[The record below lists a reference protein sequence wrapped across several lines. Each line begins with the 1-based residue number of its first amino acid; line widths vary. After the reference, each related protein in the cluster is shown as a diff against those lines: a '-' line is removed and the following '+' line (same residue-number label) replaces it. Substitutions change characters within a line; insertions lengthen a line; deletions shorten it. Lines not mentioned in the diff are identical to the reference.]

1 MVIGALM
8 GAGIAQPAQAQAVN
22 LDIQS
27 NNIIADGRTR
37 TNIDTQGAHTKI
49 TTETISGDTGF
60 NSFTD
65 FEQAAG
71 TRVDL
76 YVPDGADNLLNI
88 VTDGT
93 VLINGELNG
102 FKNGEIG
109 GNIFFSSSNGFIVG
123 QNGTVNVGSLSV
135 NTPTGEFLERVIRA
149 DGTIDNGVAHQLMTG
164 EVPMSANGHIAIMG
178 EVNAQGGITLQGR
191 NVSIN
196 SSTGAL
202 VGDDLS
208 QRMKFDSTVNAD
220 EVVEGGALL
229 SYGGKIEIVA
239 TGETRIGGR
248 IDASA
253 AESAGTAGEI
263 SVTGGDI
270 TVESTAEFAAD
281 GNAGGDIIVF
291 AGGTLVVEDDASFT
305 AAALALGDGG
315 FVELS
320 GQNVHIGSI
329 DLDLSSQFGSAG
341 NLLVDPFDLFIGGVS
356 TNSGASDD
364 FSVTT
369 NILSFGAN
377 ILLQADNSITVVSGG
392 VIDSRDSSAG
402 VSTGNSGSITLEAP
416 MITLEDGS
424 QILAGV
430 STGSAF
436 TGGDVTFT
444 ATQNN
449 GGTALISVG
458 QGGVVGPEITGRNIT
473 FNASSTVDQS
483 SVLLA
488 IPTANA
494 GVLTQGGT
502 ITATGTF
509 ASTATANAAG
519 GLTLLPLGVVV
530 TNVDATVDVSG
541 DTVVNA
547 GAVNLTAS
555 ATVVSSI
562 LTQSLAPANS
572 SADGAVAVSTINST
586 AIARIGGSAELDVA
600 GGTTLDA
607 SNTITSKSDAT
618 PQQAAFG
625 ASVAVSVVD
634 AVTTAEVADDAT
646 LSTASLTLDAATQTN
661 VTVNA
666 VAGAGGATEPSPG
679 SQATTYLSDAKYGGQ
694 AETSEGGVSVAGAL
708 GISDLSSVTNAR
720 INATGVTTVTGDL
733 NITSSSDNA
742 ADVTADG
749 TAVESD
755 TGVGIAVGINIAKV
769 VNDATINSAVSAG
782 SVSQTAGHAAEGN
795 KFSTSATS
803 GAGAADVGIAGSFAL
818 NLIDTGSVARISG
831 PAVVT
836 VSGDG
841 AVSLASNNETDITA
855 NALPSDGGATG
866 DNVGVGASVA
876 MNILANRSVAEVAD
890 GGTLTGVGDLTL
902 SAKAVHSA
910 ETKAEAGSSGG
921 ISLTP
926 ALGLSMIN
934 NTTMARLGTGGTQ
947 VASGAIVVS
956 AAQRSTITTDA
967 SGEAAGS
974 KAAVGAALALALV
987 DDRVMA
993 TSDRNIDADG
1003 AVTFTAAGASL
1014 STLTATASAVGAAS
1028 EEDGGSGGGDVDTTA
1043 TSELTGASDKQ
1054 KSAGVGDADQQAAT
1068 ETAAN
1073 DEEGRSAST
1082 SEGKVSVAAAVGI
1095 NVQTSSVTAS
1105 IPDGIEVSAGG
1116 ILKLGAVNNT
1126 DGQITATGDAV
1137 GEADDDGE
1145 TPPPSKV
1152 GIGAAVAVNVVKTRN
1167 DAILGDATHNVG
1179 GLDISATKL
1188 DVAALMADPNST
1200 ATRGDVYLTRASSG
1214 AGGEK
1219 VGVAGSLALNLI
1231 DTQSVAQ
1238 ISGASFVTVTGDGAV
1253 TLTTDNQTETTAE
1266 ALPVGGGATGGS
1278 VGVGA
1283 SVAINIL
1290 ANRSDAEIA
1299 DGGVL
1304 NGAGDLTL
1312 SAEATHKAVTK
1323 AEAGSAG
1330 DISVTPALGLSM
1342 ISNATTARLGTGATQ
1357 TVSGAISVSATQS
1370 STVTTEASG
1379 EAAGAKAAI
1388 GAALA
1393 LALIDDQTLATT
1405 DRNIDADGAVS
1416 FNAEGQSTSTLN
1428 AVASAAG
1435 AGEAEDEDAAPDSD
1449 GESVDKQATTEFNT
1463 GSSRQKKA
1471 GVGDSDQQDATT
1483 ATAADEDGRSAETS
1497 EGKVAVGAAVAIN
1510 VQSADVQAMIPDA
1523 VSVSAGGALTIQS
1536 GATTSGSAT
1545 SDGQAVAGEDGGTSQ
1560 VGIGV
1565 AVSVNVVNETNT
1577 ARLGAATHDAEGV
1590 SVGAN
1595 QATGADTDTFEVS
1608 ATSGA
1613 GGSKV
1618 GIAGSV
1624 ALNIVTLDTTAR
1636 IAGGANVDAGAGASS
1651 ITAANDV
1658 DATATAAPSDEGVTG
1673 GKVGVGASFAMN
1685 LLTTTTTA
1693 ELQDGATMTAGSGLN
1708 VEATSGLD
1716 TTTEA
1721 SAGAAGG
1728 IAVDASVA
1736 LALLNQTTT
1745 ARIGTGNT
1753 LNMGAGAVRVAATNT
1768 GANTATSTGENKS
1781 GKVGVGASA
1790 SVILGNGASG
1800 GALLNTSETTAT
1812 LARSVNAG
1820 SLTINAS
1827 ANRTYDANA
1836 TATAG
1841 GGDFSED
1848 DEKKNDT
1855 TGGTSTTADS
1865 LDKTKDSQRD
1875 QDGNKN
1881 GAKVTI
1887 AAAAGIA
1894 AAQDVVSATL
1904 EGVTVNVAGS
1914 IDIDASNT
1922 VGMTASGIGAATN
1935 PQSKVGIGV
1944 GVGLAILN
1952 NTTSATVADGA
1963 TVTNASSINVAAT
1976 SRENADGPYLSQLS
1990 ALGIAGASG
1999 KQVSVAGALAVAI
2012 STGQTNASIGDNVVV
2027 SQGGAMS
2034 VASDNTSHLSA
2045 KALAGSVSTNGIAVG
2060 GSIAVVVAD
2069 KDYGA
2074 SIGTGADLTGSSLA
2088 VSAINRRIDAGPD
2101 FDFSNLDDLDAFSD
2115 LLEDLATQK
2124 LLGNSNYYVE
2134 AIGGAGG
2141 SGVAVQG
2148 SFGVMVF
2155 SDTLK
2160 STVGDGTQINVGT
2173 GAVVLSTDGDYV
2185 AKALSGALSAS
2196 TSSAAVGVS
2205 ASVIVSDGETLSDL
2219 GDNVQITSAGSFVN
2233 TARAAQ
2239 DIRVYAASASAASSA
2254 GVAGVATVITSENEV
2269 EALMGSG
2276 AQVSISGA
2284 GAVSLGATNDFT
2296 TFGLA
2301 AGIGAGS
2308 TAGVGAAAT
2317 VVVVDNVTRA
2327 EIADSTAGNRSEINA
2342 DGPISVTATAT
2353 ETGKLFGMAGAAGGT
2368 AGVGAG
2374 AGVYVLGTTTEAL
2387 IGDFA
2392 KVGNGFDA
2400 GSLVVSASD
2409 VSDLFS
2415 VAGAAGVGGTA
2426 GAGAGISVGDLGKTT
2441 TAEIGASTIVETGN
2455 VIVNAN
2461 SAEEIL
2467 AITAGIGV
2475 GGKAGLAGA
2484 VTVLSATP
2492 VTTARIGQNARVYAD
2507 GNVAVLAAGETKLD
2521 MIDGAFAAGTAG
2533 IGASVGVT
2541 VISATTLATID
2552 DNAQVTALGNGTA
2565 QSFVTGYTPGFA
2577 AYGDDD
2583 NGLAAANFDPAATDE
2598 LTDADA
2604 AAARNAGLQLLSQS
2618 RDAVAN
2624 LATASGVIVNATDNT
2639 AVRALSVA
2647 GSVGAVGISVSASV
2661 PVITTNTTANI
2672 STGAQINQTA
2682 GTAAD
2687 TQNVSVA
2694 AASDLYSIGFSGAV
2708 AAGGVAGGAGVSVMV
2723 LDATTAATVDAQSVN
2738 ASGDVLVSAD
2748 ASQDIVGIGAAGAA
2762 GGSAALAGGVSV
2774 IDVTTVTTA
2783 RLGGTVVAQGNVD
2796 VLADD
2801 TTRTAVVAG
2810 ALAIGSTGIG
2820 AAVSVVNLDK
2830 EIAASIAAGA
2840 SVTALGRREDHTV
2853 FTGDDFSDVEIASR
2867 GVNVQTNSAQS
2878 GFTLGVAGAAG
2889 GVGVAGV
2896 VAVYLMDVDN
2906 QATIGNNA
2914 MINTAGGNATANAA
2928 QDVVVTARDETVT
2941 SVAAGGVA
2949 VGLTAG
2955 LAGVVDVGVFK
2966 NTAAATIG
2974 NNVTLNARNDVLVNG
2989 LSNKAGEAYVIGA
3002 GGGIV
3007 GLAAGIAIYN
3017 YGDGITPSDG
3027 ADDEISGASSDGSL
3041 SFASITDD
3049 AQAQAQNGEVN
3060 DLLAES
3066 DDERVRNISAAAQSR
3081 RESVDIAS
3089 AATSTLA
3096 VPAGTSANIGS
3107 GTITAGGDVNVNS
3120 SDKLKV
3126 NIVTGAVAAGGLAGG
3141 AGVGVVTV
3149 DTGSTAQ
3156 IDGSGVLTA
3165 ANVRVNA
3172 ITNHD
3177 LDGLHFAGAAGLLAA
3192 LSADV
3197 GVFTDNSRT
3206 TAAIRGKTVTTS
3218 GGVAVNADATRA
3230 IKVDGVG
3237 VSVAGTL
3244 AVGASIA
3251 TVKIGGAVTAEVTEN
3266 AQIGTSGDRAGSLT
3280 VSAISN
3286 DTAEADTVAVGGG
3299 LGAAV
3304 QGAGSIVDV
3313 KPVVT
3318 ASLSSARV
3326 FTSGLTSVNASATGS
3341 ADTSAIG
3348 VAVAGGL
3355 AAGASDAESEFSASV
3370 KTNVDGDTLVNAG
3383 EIAFG
3388 TNVSTTLNTAFSS
3401 GSAGALVGL
3410 NATVATAENNSKA
3423 ETLVANSALISTGE
3437 VSVSATNT
3445 TDQTAESS
3453 GLAVGLIAAG
3463 FNLSTA
3469 KSDTVTTATLTDMTA
3484 VAAGTLNVTAN
3495 GDDSNDAVTVAGS
3508 GGLVAGAAASSTT
3521 RTDSRT
3527 QAGLLTT
3534 GSAAFGANVAGA
3546 ANITA
3551 EHTSNFGGSVDSTQA
3566 SLVGASGANID
3577 HRVESEVLANIGDR
3591 VQLTAQDLTLAARN
3605 ITDNQL
3611 LAGGKQN
3618 VNSISGGLANIPAGG
3633 ADLVIIHNT
3642 SALIGANAAV
3652 RLTPPTLGPSLFKQE
3667 AYNNVGAN
3675 QRVKLDS
3682 GGAIATANAE
3692 IDTAITANATTTVGA
3707 DSDIVVDYGDIQIA
3721 AWGEAD
3727 VDVRS
3732 SATTY
3737 GLAGAPS
3744 GDANITY
3751 AGLNQVNIGNN
3762 ALVQATDGDTPTNGD
3777 IPRYATVRLGAGVG
3791 PDGGAADLDFN
3802 AVVDIFNKTAIPI
3815 PASPDPTVTVAN
3827 SGLVSVGTT
3836 ASTNMETD
3844 PQGVRAA
3851 GDIYVS
3857 VSRGEI
3863 DASAVGTGKDI
3874 YREALAAAASAISN
3888 AFGGGD
3894 VTFDYHGGSTSVD
3907 GGLSRVDIN
3916 GRVETSI
3923 QSQKRLTIDLDPS
3936 CQPTVISCIADGIS
3950 GNIDYEI
3957 TGPFPVGN
3965 NIMERVNELRDLIEE
3980 YKDDPIAL
3988 AAYQNEINFLQNKL
4002 VGLGLASFDAAGNF
4016 VDSPFTGPSPRG
4028 ALEAEAAANAND
4040 ISTVKIQLNVA
4051 ASTNIV
4057 DGLTELT
4064 DGVQSFYTNGTY
4076 GLTVSVNSAITQI
4089 QSISTYSASN
4099 DAAVA
4104 AIRTLRDQGVA
4115 AANAVTVAE
4124 ASTISLRN
4132 DNVAQAAVIANAQ
4145 TALEAALLTNNVSE
4159 ATTQQNRILAAQT
4172 QIDTNL
4178 ATIAG
4183 NTSTITT
4190 QSGIARDRAASLDT
4204 DLNALLNSLPTVP
4217 VTGDADAQAAA
4228 NAQNALDNNVR
4239 NALRAPGTGDFRTDA
4254 GAITRVGL
4262 SNSALA
4268 TTVTDL
4274 GAVVASINTAV
4285 STLDANTGN
4294 TAGTVAGTKSL
4305 TQFVGLL
4312 GSLTANFAT
4321 NTLNAAGAAT
4331 SSEAPTANAIEIAD
4345 TAARLGNIFVSADEL
4360 RTAGSGKLL
4369 APGDA
4374 VIEITNNTANTL
4386 KLGNL
4391 IVPTYDAGNL
4401 RFNGVLV
4408 HSPADIADLNTNG
4421 LSSGFIDNN
4430 VVTSRTSSR
4439 GLIDIRSTY
4448 TPEAVDAADRQV
4460 APDIILD
4467 RGKVIENTNGA
4478 VRITSEA
4485 GNIYVRGSINAGSV
4499 EILAKDGD
4507 FVASFVNGFNHI
4519 GGDPASFASHTSI
4532 TEPGPGIT
4540 ANGAI
4545 SISARFLNINSTIQ
4559 SGIAEWNLTLGAD
4572 PTLTASALAVG
4583 LTDSQVQ
4590 LAIGRGDTT
4599 ITNAQGQTFQIN
4611 TAAQGIDADELSAV
4625 VEQYKAE
4632 VREDANADPTRTISI
4647 FGVATQVNI
4656 KDYLSETTGYRLE
4669 FSRAVAEAYKSA
4681 VPSSDGLFSVV
4692 PTSATDNIGA
4702 VYDAGTQQ
4710 YVVNGATVKGGYI
4723 QLFGQIMNTTD
4734 STEVARLNV
4743 LDGFGTINITNNS
4756 TIPVVLRNLS
4766 TGDDKTGELRGI
4778 EGKIEITDIVGVNA
4792 TGVNADSPI
4801 VDVRKT
4807 IYTRDYVPGDPTGNI
4822 RIETQVG
4829 RIDNDTGD
4837 LRLGDPVVTSGGDA
4851 NATYQPRANQ
4861 RYVWTTA
4868 EEYSRTST
4876 YSQVSTE
4883 LFGSS
4888 ALTVANITSLTQSGE
4903 PQLGATVRLK
4913 DGTYVTTDTTITDG
4927 GLQIVNGAAFQSPP
4941 ASNTSNTTLS
4951 GTPLTEANQSYF
4963 TKNEFSSTGSS
4974 SRRCNW
4980 WTLCIASEKTYYYK
4994 LEQEYTT
5001 IVTESLKADNPIG
5014 INFIGSNTGAINVT
5028 SGANV
5033 VLTSNLVAAAGTV
5046 TINAGNGVGN
5056 SASIIQGDLAAE
5068 IRAQNVDLT
5077 ATASVGGVSDPN
5089 NAAAPRNAA
5098 LTVNLTGPLGGGSIF
5113 EGDIIADR
5121 TSGLTEPRA
5130 GGGAFS
5136 ASAGNGNVEIISRAD
5151 LTVDQVT
5158 ALGDVTNGQGEVNL
5172 FSFASIDGVNQD
5184 ARIQAARVNLTS
5196 LSGSIGGTADNAQL
5210 RVNTAYDATSNDR
5223 EFGDP
5228 ALDGDLRTNP
5238 YNGVSVTAAGDIGIR
5253 SDTWA
5258 ENADGTMLVV
5268 KVQSTGGD
5276 VRLGATGQILDNNP
5290 VESIDQRTYDELL
5303 GFWEGLGLLA
5313 DDPSRGVDGSVNE
5326 AKQANAIFA
5335 FESAT
5340 TQSYNQYWMV
5350 RSQQADG
5357 GASYDP
5363 TFTYSLTVTP
5373 AQVAAVT
5380 ERYRAEAIAAQQLDP
5395 TIDVDATVSARVDLF
5410 ERQQENRRV
5419 TLTAS
5424 LEQQAIAEGI
5434 TLAEKITQYE
5444 ETQTTEYHRLNGV
5457 VGDLTTRFDDTY
5469 RYVASDTEKTDLTDG
5484 AVWTE
5489 RELAFSLAPGA
5500 LKTVTG
5506 TNPVIKDPNVS
5517 GRSVTIEA
5525 DRGIGET
5532 VGSGTASRG
5541 VSIRSSIDPRNLSIE
5556 QKVALA
5562 AAERTDLELT
5572 VGPVNLPA
5580 DATQEQID
5588 AYNAA
5593 VAIGMGASGVET
5605 TLLLG
5610 AEFDTLTNRQQ
5621 IALNAA
5627 ALGLVSAENT
5637 LLTVLSKRPLNF
5649 DAKTDLTVTVADV
5662 ADAGNSDIGSVYL
5675 ASRGGV
5681 TLGDISTFGET
5692 RIKVFGD
5699 ITNAVTSSVTTGN
5712 LILEAAQGGIGT
5724 LTTPLIL
5731 APRDGATTTA
5741 RAQNDINIAFTETGV
5756 IDTVYSPKTV
5766 QLTAQDSLLNA
5777 QNDDLINV
5785 LGKMVDLQAVT
5796 GSIGS
5801 EARSLNVGVG
5811 LEGKINAT
5819 AAQEINLFGPEA
5831 SRFVIGS
5838 ATAGSTV
5845 RLGAFGESIID
5856 GVVQTPGDILLSTGG
5871 RQVLTSISA
5880 LQTSGGLVDINA
5892 GSLKMLTDAVV
5903 QADVGRVVIA
5913 TTGDAQ
5919 ITGITSGSTD
5929 AAAVSVVSMEGAI
5942 IAGNADPRT
5951 DIEAMATGAGV
5962 FLQAGLGIGQVTQ
5975 TNVTAEENVV
5985 TDVINPLRIRTNTL
5999 AAEAEAGD
6007 IELAIETDVILTDL
6021 TALNGAITVIGDGS
6035 VEIDQTESGGTQT
6048 FTAQDALSFDNLLTN
6063 GLPDDDGDIIL
6074 ASVNST
6080 VTGGSL
6086 NAAGDSNIT
6095 GNGVIF
6101 DTIIAGNDSI
6111 IISTGDIIGVLEEAG
6126 DTIRNIAG
6134 FGDGNTGILDVQTMR
6149 ARNIELQATDT
6160 LDVGVLEVGENLIL
6174 RADIINAPSV
6184 TQVPSG
6190 PLPLNITLTGP
6201 NGVVATKATIS
6212 VDAPAG
6218 IVMPDLQVSESLI
6231 TTTADYVEIQNAY
6244 TPLQGTS
6251 DRAGT
6256 MLLTTPSQ
6264 VVFSDS
6270 RSVTPKAE
6278 PASNVQL
6285 FQEDVP
6291 FQLTVDGN
6299 VISTN
6304 SFVVTFDV
6312 TNEVT
6317 DVLGVPFEGISLERD
6332 SLRRLRQSWW
6342 PIIDPLS
6349 FSDFL
6354 DEDVAVDGGLDISE
6368 LDDALVV
6375 IDGIEYSVLVR
6386 GDGPAVLLRQ

>member
-37 TNIDTQGAHTKI
+37 TNIDTQGKHTKI
-49 TTETISGDTGF
+49 TTETVSGDVGF

-65 FEQAAG
+65 FQQAAG

-76 YVPDGADNLLNI
+76 FVPDGADNLLNI

-208 QRMKFDSTVNAD
+208 QRMKFDSTVNASD
-220 EVVEGGALL
+220 VVEGAALL
-229 SYGGKIEIVA
+229 SYGGKIAIVA
-239 TGETRIGGR
+239 EGETRIGGR

-253 AESAGTAGEI
+253 ADANGTAGEI

-270 TVESTAEFAAD
+270 TLESTAEFSAD
-281 GNAGGDIIVF
+281 GNAGGDIVVF
-291 AGGTLVVEDDASFT
+291 AGGTLVVEDDASFS

-315 FVELS
+315 FIELS
-320 GQNVHIGSI
+320 GQNVHIGAV
-329 DLDLSSQFGSAG
+329 DLDLTSQFGSAG

-377 ILLQADNSITVVSGG
+377 IFLQADNSITVVSGG
-392 VIDSRDSSAG
+392 VIDSRDISGG
-402 VSTGNSGSITLEAP
+402 VSNSNSGSITLEAP

-436 TGGDVTFT
+436 MSGDVTLT

-449 GGTALISVG
+449 GGTAQISVG
-458 QGGVVGPEITGRNIT
+458 QGGVTGPEITGRNIT

-494 GVLTQGGT
+494 RVLTQGGT
-502 ITATGTF
+502 ITASGTF

-547 GAVNLTAS
+547 GAVDLTAS

-586 AIARIGGSAELDVA
+586 AVARVGGSAEFDVA
-600 GGTTLDA
+600 GATILDA
-607 SNTITSKSDAT
+607 NNTITSKSDAT

-634 AVTTAEVADDAT
+634 AVTTAEIADYAT
-646 LSTASLTLDAATQTN
+646 LSTASLTLDAATQTE

-666 VAGAGGATEPSPG
+666 VAGEGGATEPSPG
-679 SQATTYLSDAKYGGQ
+679 SQAATYLSDAKYGGQ

-708 GISDLSSVTNAR
+708 GISDLSSVTNAQ
-720 INATGVTTVTGDL
+720 IDATGVTTVTGDL
-733 NITSSSDNA
+733 NITSTSDNA
-742 ADVTADG
+742 ADVMADG

-755 TGVGIAVGINIAKV
+755 TGVGIAVGINIARV
-769 VNDATINSAVSAG
+769 VNDATINSAVFAG

-803 GAGAADVGIAGSFAL
+803 GAGAANVGIAGSFVL

-836 VSGDG
+836 AFGDG

-855 NALPSDGGATG
+855 IALPSDGGATG

-876 MNILANRSVAEVAD
+876 MNILANRSVADVAD

-902 SAKAVHSA
+902 SAKAVHSV

-926 ALGLSMIN
+926 ALGLSVVN
-934 NTTMARLGTGGTQ
+934 NTTTARLGTGGTQ
-947 VASGAIVVS
+947 AASGAIVVS
-956 AAQRSTITTDA
+956 AAQRSTISTEA

-1054 KSAGVGDADQQAAT
+1054 KSAGVGDAEQQAAT
-1068 ETAAN
+1068 DTAAN
-1073 DEEGRSAST
+1073 DEESRSAST

-1095 NVQTSSVTAS
+1095 NVQTSTVTVS

-1116 ILKLGAVNNT
+1116 ILKLGAVSNT

-1137 GEADDDGE
+1137 GQADDDGE

-1167 DAILGDATHNVG
+1167 DATLGDATHSVG

-1188 DVAALMADPNST
+1188 DVEALMADPNST
-1200 ATRGDVYLTRASSG
+1200 ATRSDVYLTRSSSG
-1214 AGGEK
+1214 AGGSK

-1238 ISGASFVTVTGDGAV
+1238 ISGAALISVTGDGVV
-1253 TLTTDNQTETTAE
+1253 TLTTDNQTDTTAE

-1304 NGAGDLTL
+1304 TGAGDLTL

-1323 AEAGSAG
+1323 ADAGSAG

-1357 TVSGAISVSATQS
+1357 AVSGAISVSATQS

-1449 GESVDKQATTEFNT
+1449 GESVDKQATTEFST
-1463 GSSRQKKA
+1463 GSTRQKNA
-1471 GVGDSDQQDATT
+1471 GVGDTQQQSSTTT
-1483 ATAADEDGRSAETS
+1483 AAADEDGRSAETS

-1510 VQSADVQAMIPDA
+1510 VQSADVQAIVPDA
-1523 VSVSAGGALTIQS
+1523 LSVSAGGVLTIQS

-1560 VGIGV
+1560 IGVGV

-1577 ARLGAATHDAEGV
+1577 ARLGAAGHSAQGV
-1590 SVGAN
+1590 IVGAT

-1636 IAGGANVDAGAGASS
+1636 IAGGATIAAGTGASS

-1685 LLTTTTTA
+1685 KLTTTTTA
-1693 ELQDGATMTAGSGLN
+1693 ELQDGATFNAGNDLT

-1753 LNMGAGAVRVAATNT
+1753 SNMGAGAIRVAATNT

-1800 GALLNTSETTAT
+1800 GALLNTSVTTAT

-1820 SLTINAS
+1820 SLTIGAS
-1827 ANRTYDANA
+1827 ADRTYDANA

-1841 GGDFSED
+1841 GGDFNES
-1848 DEKKNDT
+1848 DEKTNET

-1904 EGVTVNVAGS
+1904 EGVTVNVAGAVNV
-1914 IDIDASNT
+1914 DASNT

-1952 NTTSATVADGA
+1952 NTTTATVANGA
-1963 TVTNASSINVAAT
+1963 TVTNASSISVAAT

-2012 STGQTNASIGDNVVV
+2012 STGDTDASIGNNVVV

-2034 VASDNTSHLSA
+2034 VLSDNTSHLSA

-2160 STVGDGTQINVGT
+2160 STVGDGAQIDVGT
-2173 GAVVLSTDGDYV
+2173 GAFVLSADGDYV

-2219 GDNVQITSAGSFVN
+2219 GDNVLISSAGSFVN

-2254 GVAGVATVITSENEV
+2254 GVSGVATVITSENEV

-2276 AQVSISGA
+2276 AKVTISGA
-2284 GAVSLGATNDFT
+2284 GAVSLGATNTFT

-2301 AGIGAGS
+2301 AGVGAGS

-2317 VVVVDNVTRA
+2317 VVVVDNTTRA
-2327 EIADSTAGNRSEINA
+2327 AIANSTSGNRSEINA
-2342 DGPISVTATAT
+2342 DGLISITATAT
-2353 ETGKLFGMAGAAGGT
+2353 ETGRLFGMAGAAGGT

-2392 KVGNGFDA
+2392 KVGNSFDA

-2455 VIVNAN
+2455 VIVDAA

-2492 VTTARIGQNARVYAD
+2492 VTTARIDQNALVFTD
-2507 GNVAVLAAGETKLD
+2507 GNVAILAEGQTTLD

-2541 VISATTLATID
+2541 VISATTLATIEN
-2552 DNAQVTALGNGTA
+2552 NAQVTALGNGDA
-2565 QSFVTGYTPGFA
+2565 QDYVTGYTPSFS
-2577 AYGDDD
+2577 AYGSDD

-2604 AAARNAGLQLLSQS
+2604 AEARDAGLKLLSQS
-2618 RDAVAN
+2618 RDAIADN
-2624 LATASGVIVNATDNT
+2624 ASARGVIVNAVDNT

-2672 STGAQINQTA
+2672 SAGAQINQIA
-2682 GTAAD
+2682 GAAAD
-2687 TQNVSVA
+2687 AQGVSVA

-2723 LDATTAATVDAQSVN
+2723 LDATTAATVDAQSVS

-2774 IDVTTVTTA
+2774 IDVTSATTA
-2783 RLGGTVVAQGNVD
+2783 RLDGTVVAQGNVD

-2820 AAVSVVNLDK
+2820 AAVSVVNIDK
-2830 EIAASIAAGA
+2830 EISAQIAAGA
-2840 SVTALGRREDHTV
+2840 SVTALGRRGNHRV
-2853 FTGDDFSDVEIASR
+2853 FTGDDFSDVRTASR

-2889 GVGVAGV
+2889 GVGIAGV

-2906 QATIGNNA
+2906 QASIGNNA
-2914 MINTAGGNATANAA
+2914 TINTAGGNATANEA

-2949 VGLTAG
+2949 VGLGAG

-2974 NNVTLNARNDVLVNG
+2974 NNVTLNAERDVLVNG

-3007 GLAAGIAIYN
+3007 GLAAGIAVYS

-3027 ADDEISGASSDGSL
+3027 ADAEISGASSDGSL

-3049 AQAQAQNGEVN
+3049 AQAQAENGEVN
-3060 DLLAES
+3060 ELLAAS
-3066 DDERVRNISAAAQSR
+3066 DDERVRDISASAQAR

-3141 AGVGVVTV
+3141 AGIGVVTV

-3156 IDGSGVLTA
+3156 IDGSGTLTA
-3165 ANVRVNA
+3165 ADVRVRA

-3192 LSADV
+3192 VSADV

-3206 TAAIRGKTVTTS
+3206 TAAIRGKTVTTT

-3251 TVKIGGAVTAEVTEN
+3251 TVKIGGAITAEVTEN
-3266 AQIGTSGDRAGSLT
+3266 AQIGSAGDLAGSLT
-3280 VSAISN
+3280 VSATSN
-3286 DTAEADTVAVGGG
+3286 DTAEADTIAVGGG

-3318 ASLSSARV
+3318 ASLNSARV

-3341 ADTSAIG
+3341 ADTYAKG

-3355 AAGASDAESEFSASV
+3355 AAGASDAESEFSAAV
-3370 KTNVDGDTLVNAG
+3370 QTTVLGDSLVNAG
-3383 EIAFG
+3383 QIAIG
-3388 TNVSTTLNTAFSS
+3388 TNVSTALNTAFSS

-3423 ETLVANSALISTGE
+3423 ETLVSNSALISSGQVT
-3437 VSVSATNT
+3437 VSADNT
-3445 TDQTAESS
+3445 TNQTAESS

-3469 KSDTVTTATLTDMTA
+3469 ESDTVTTATLTNMTS
-3484 VAAGTLNVTAN
+3484 VSAGTLNVTAN
-3495 GDDSNDAVTVAGS
+3495 GTDSNDAITVAGS
-3508 GGLVAGAAASSTT
+3508 GGLVAGAAASGTT
-3521 RTDSRT
+3521 ETVSRT

-3534 GSAAFGANVAGA
+3534 GSAAYGVNVAGA
-3546 ANITA
+3546 TNITA
-3551 EHTSNFGGSVDSTQA
+3551 EHTTNFGGSVDSTQA

-3577 HRVESEVLANIGDR
+3577 HTVNSEVLADIGNR
-3591 VQLTAQDLTLAARN
+3591 VQLTAQNVTLAARN
-3605 ITDNQL
+3605 ITENRL

-3642 SALIGANAAV
+3642 SANIGTNAAV
-3652 RLTPPTLGPSLFKQE
+3652 TLTQPTLGPSLFKQE
-3667 AYNNVGAN
+3667 AYNSIGAN
-3675 QRVKLDS
+3675 QRIKLDS

-3692 IDTAITANATTTVGA
+3692 IDATVQANANANVGSNA
-3707 DSDIVVDYGDIQIA
+3707 DVVVDYGDIQIA

-3727 VDVRS
+3727 MDLRS

-3744 GDANITY
+3744 GDANINY
-3751 AGLNQVNIGNN
+3751 AGNNLVNIGNN

-3777 IPRYATVRLGAGVG
+3777 IPRYATVRIGAGVG
-3791 PDGGAADLDFN
+3791 PDGATASLDFN

-3815 PASPDPTVTVAN
+3815 PSSPDPTVNVAN
-3827 SGLVSVGTT
+3827 SGRIAVGTT
-3836 ASTNMETD
+3836 ASTNMTTD
-3844 PQGVRAA
+3844 PQGVRGA
-3851 GDIYVS
+3851 GDIFIN
-3857 VSRGEI
+3857 VSRGDI
-3863 DASAVGTGKDI
+3863 NASAVGTGKDI
-3874 YREALAAAASAISN
+3874 YREALAAAASAVSN

-3907 GGLSRVDIN
+3907 GGVSRVDIN
-3916 GRVETSI
+3916 GRVETGI
-3923 QSQKRLTIDLDPS
+3923 QSEKRLTIDLNPA
-3936 CQPTVISCIADGIS
+3936 CEPTVISCIESGIT

-3965 NIMERVNELRDLIEE
+3965 DIMERVNELRLLIAE

-4002 VGLGLASFDAAGNF
+4002 VGLGLASFDINGNF

-4028 ALEAEAAANAND
+4028 ALEAEAAANATD
-4040 ISTVKIQLNVA
+4040 ITTVKLQLGIA

-4057 DGLTELT
+4057 DGLTVLT
-4064 DGVQSFYTNGTY
+4064 DVVEGFYSNGTF
-4076 GLTVSVNSAITQI
+4076 GLTVSVDSAITQI

-4104 AIRTLRDQGVA
+4104 TIRTLRDQGVA
-4115 AANAVTVAE
+4115 AANAVTAAE
-4124 ASTISLRN
+4124 ASTIALRN
-4132 DNVAQAAVIANAQ
+4132 DNRVQAALIDDAQ
-4145 TALEAALLTNNVSE
+4145 SALETALLNNDVSG
-4159 ATTQQNRILAAQT
+4159 ATTQQNRITAAQAL
-4172 QIDTNL
+4172 IETNL

-4190 QSGIARDRAASLDT
+4190 QSGIARDRASSLST
-4204 DLNALLNSLPTVP
+4204 NLGLLLDSLPTVP

-4228 NAQNALDNNVR
+4228 NAQNAQDNAVR
-4239 NALRAPGTGDFRTDA
+4239 TALREPGTGDQFTGA

-4262 SNSALA
+4262 SSSALA
-4268 TTVTDL
+4268 ATVTDL
-4274 GAVVASINTAV
+4274 GAVVTSINTAV
-4285 STLDANTGN
+4285 TAFNANTGS
-4294 TAGTVAGTKSL
+4294 TAGTVEGDKSL

-4312 GSLTANFAT
+4312 GTLTANFTT
-4321 NTLNAAGAAT
+4321 NTLNAAGAAN
-4331 SSEAPTANAIEIAD
+4331 SSASPTANAIEVAD
-4345 TAARLGNIFVSADEL
+4345 TAARLGNIFVSADQL
-4360 RTAGSGKLL
+4360 RTSGVGQLL
-4369 APGDA
+4369 APGNA

-4408 HSPADIADLNTNG
+4408 YGADDITDLNAGG
-4421 LSSGFIDNN
+4421 LSSGFANSN

-4439 GLIDIRSTY
+4439 GLINIVSTY
-4448 TPEAVDAADRQV
+4448 TPEAVAAADRQV
-4460 APDIILD
+4460 APDIILE

-4478 VRITSEA
+4478 VRIISEA

-4519 GGDPASFASHTSI
+4519 GGDPASFNNHTSL
-4532 TEPGPGIT
+4532 TEQGPGIT

-4559 SGIAEWNLTLGAD
+4559 SGIAEWNLTLNGN
-4572 PTLTASALAVG
+4572 PTLTASF
-4583 LTDSQVQ
+4583 
-4590 LAIGRGDTT
+4590 LAIGVQESDINAAIAAGRSTV
-4599 ITNAQGQTFQIN
+4599 TNALGQTIRIN
-4611 TAAQGIDADELSAV
+4611 RAAQGVDPEELKV
-4625 VEQYKAE
+4625 VVDQYKEE
-4632 VREDANADPTRTISI
+4632 VLENPNADPVRTISI

-4656 KDYLSETTGYRLE
+4656 KDYLSENTSYRLE
-4669 FSRAVAEAYKSA
+4669 FDRAVAEEFARRT
-4681 VPSSDGLFSVV
+4681 PSSDGLFSVV
-4692 PTSATDNIGA
+4692 QTSADDNIGA
-4702 VYDAGTQQ
+4702 VYDAANAQ

-4723 QLFGQIMNTTD
+4723 QLFGQIMNT
-4734 STEVARLNV
+4734 SGSSNVGRLNV
-4743 LDGFGTINITNNS
+4743 LDGFGTIDINNAS
-4756 TIPVVLRNLS
+4756 TIPVVLRNLN
-4766 TGDDKTGELRGI
+4766 TGDDTTGTLRGI
-4778 EGKIEITDIVGVNA
+4778 EGKIEITDVIGVNA
-4792 TGVNADSPI
+4792 IGANAANPI
-4801 VDVRKT
+4801 VDIRKT
-4807 IYTRDYVPGDPTGNI
+4807 VYTRDYVPGDATGRV
-4822 RIETQVG
+4822 RIETQTG
-4829 RIDNDTGD
+4829 RIENGTGN
-4837 LRLGDPVVTSGGDA
+4837 LLLGGVIVTNGTDSS
-4851 NATYQPRANQ
+4851 ATYQPRANQ

-4868 EEYSRTST
+4868 EEYTRTST

-4888 ALTVANITSLTQSGE
+4888 ALTVDSITNLTQSGA
-4903 PQLGATVRLK
+4903 PRLGATVRLS
-4913 DGTYVTTDTTITDG
+4913 DGTYVTTDTTLDG
-4927 GLQIVNGAAFQSPP
+4927 GRLEIVNGAAFQSPN
-4941 ASNTSNTTLS
+4941 ASNTSNTDLLTR
-4951 GTPLTEANQSYF
+4951 PLTEANQSYF
-4963 TKNEFSSTGSS
+4963 TKNDFTSTGSS

-5028 SGANV
+5028 SGADV
-5033 VLTSNLVAAAGTV
+5033 VLTSNLIAAAGTIA
-5046 TINAGNGVGN
+5046 INAGNGVGN

-5068 IRAQNVDLT
+5068 IRAQNVNLT
-5077 ATASVGGVSDPN
+5077 ATASVGGVTDPN
-5089 NAAAPRNAA
+5089 NVAAPRNAA

-5113 EGDIIADR
+5113 EGDLIADR
-5121 TSGLTEPRA
+5121 TSGATGPRA
-5130 GGGAFS
+5130 GAGALS
-5136 ASAGNGNVEIISRAD
+5136 ASAGNGNVEIISRSD

-5158 ALGDVTNGQGEVNL
+5158 ASGDVTNGQGEVNL
-5172 FSFASIDGVNQD
+5172 FSFASIDGVDQD

-5196 LSGSIGGTADNAQL
+5196 LSGSVGGTADGAQL
-5210 RVNTAYDATSNDR
+5210 RVNTAYDASANDR

-5228 ALDGDLRTNP
+5228 ALNSGLRTNP

-5253 SDTWA
+5253 SDNWS
-5258 ENADGTMLVV
+5258 ENDDGTMLVV

-5340 TQSYNQYWMV
+5340 TQSYNQYWML
-5350 RSQQADG
+5350 RNQQTDG

-5363 TFTYSLTVTP
+5363 TFTYSLTATP
-5373 AQVAAVT
+5373 AQVAALT
-5380 ERYRAEAIAAQQLDP
+5380 DRYRAEAVAAQQVDP
-5395 TIDVDATVSARVDLF
+5395 TIDVEATVSARVDLF
-5410 ERQQENRRV
+5410 ERQQENRRA

-5424 LEQQAIAEGI
+5424 LEQQAIAEGV
-5434 TLAEKITQYE
+5434 TLADKIADYEKA
-5444 ETQTTEYHRLNGV
+5444 QTDEYHRLNGV
-5457 VGDLTTRFDDTY
+5457 VGDLTTTFDDEY
-5469 RYVASDTEKTDLTDG
+5469 RYQASRTEKTDLTDG

-5525 DRGIGET
+5525 GLGIGET
-5532 VGSGTASRG
+5532 VGSGTGSRG
-5541 VSIRSSIDPRNLSIE
+5541 VSIRSSIDPRDLSIE

-5572 VGPVNLPA
+5572 VGPVALPA
-5580 DATQEQID
+5580 GATQEQID

-5593 VAIGMGASGVET
+5593 VAIGLDASGVET

-5610 AEFDTLTNRQQ
+5610 AEFDTLTERQQ
-5621 IALNAA
+5621 VALNAA

-5649 DAKTDLTVTVADV
+5649 DAKTDLSVTVPLAS
-5662 ADAGNSDIGSVYL
+5662 DAGNSDIGSVYL
-5675 ASRGGV
+5675 ASRRGAN
-5681 TLGDISTFGET
+5681 LANIDTFGET

-5699 ITNAVTSSVTTGN
+5699 ITNAASSNVSTGN

-5724 LTTPLIL
+5724 LTSPLIL
-5731 APRDGATTTA
+5731 APKTDATTTA
-5741 RAQNDINIAFTETGV
+5741 RAQNDVNIAFVGTGV
-5756 IDTVYSPKTV
+5756 IDTVYSPQTV
-5766 QLTAQDSLLNA
+5766 QLTAQNSLLNA

-5785 LGKMVDLQAVT
+5785 LGKTVDLEAVT
-5796 GSIGS
+5796 GSIGTDDR
-5801 EARSLNVGVG
+5801 ALNVGVA
-5811 LEGKINAT
+5811 LEGQINAT

-5831 SRFVIGS
+5831 SLFVIGS
-5838 ATAGSTV
+5838 ATAGSTI
-5845 RLGAFGESIID
+5845 RLEASGESTID
-5856 GVVQTPGDILLSTGG
+5856 GVVQTSGDILLFAGG
-5871 RQVLTSISA
+5871 RQVLSTISDVH
-5880 LQTSGGLVDINA
+5880 TTGGLVDINS

-5903 QADVGRVVIA
+5903 RADLGRVVIA
-5913 TTGDAQ
+5913 TDGDAQ
-5919 ITGITSGSTD
+5919 VTGITSGSTD
-5929 AAAVSVVSMEGAI
+5929 AAAVSVVSTNGAI

-5951 DIEAMATGAGV
+5951 DITAMAAGAGV

-5975 TNVTAEENVV
+5975 TNATASENDV

-5999 AAEAEAGD
+5999 AAEAEDGD
-6007 IELAIETDVILTDL
+6007 IELTAETDMVLTDL
-6021 TALNGAITVIGDGS
+6021 TALNGAITVIGAGS
-6035 VEIDQTESGGTQT
+6035 LEITETESGGTQT
-6048 FTAQDALSFDNLLTN
+6048 FTAQDALSFDTLLTN
-6063 GLPDDDGDIIL
+6063 GLPDDEGDIIL
-6074 ASVNST
+6074 TSVNST
-6080 VTGGSL
+6080 VTGGNL
-6086 NAAGDSNIT
+6086 TAAGTSDIT
-6095 GNGVIF
+6095 GNGVFF
-6101 DTIIAGNDSI
+6101 DTIIAGNDSN

-6134 FGDGNTGILDVQTMR
+6134 FGEGNTGILDVQTMR

-6190 PLPLNITLTGP
+6190 PLPLNVTLTGP
-6201 NGVVATKATIS
+6201 NGVVATKATIN

-6218 IVMPDLQVSESLI
+6218 IVMPDLQVSETLM

-6244 TPLQGTS
+6244 TPIQGTS
-6251 DRAGT
+6251 DLAGT
-6256 MLLTTPSQ
+6256 LLLTTPSQ
-6264 VVFSDS
+6264 TVFSDS

-6299 VISTN
+6299 VIATN

-6354 DEDVAVDGGLDISE
+6354 DEEVAVDDGLDISE